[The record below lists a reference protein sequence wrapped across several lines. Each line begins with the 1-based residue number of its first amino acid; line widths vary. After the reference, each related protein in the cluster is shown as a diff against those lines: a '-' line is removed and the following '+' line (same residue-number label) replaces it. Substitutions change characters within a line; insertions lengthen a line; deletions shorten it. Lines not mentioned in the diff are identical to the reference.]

1 MTDNQMGLL
10 PMSDGELQDAAFRL
24 AALIQEEADAEEN
37 FKETKDEHKEH
48 VQALRRAI
56 KELSRGIRAE
66 MHRRG
71 VRSSPVTQAVEQM
84 RGTIQDLEEHGVVV
98 ELREGR

>member
-1 MTDNQMGLL
+1 MTDSQIALL

-48 VQALRRAI
+48 MQALRRTI

-71 VRSSPVTQAVEQM
+71 VRSSLMTQAVEQM
-84 RGTIQDLEEHGVVV
+84 RGTIQDLEEHGVSV